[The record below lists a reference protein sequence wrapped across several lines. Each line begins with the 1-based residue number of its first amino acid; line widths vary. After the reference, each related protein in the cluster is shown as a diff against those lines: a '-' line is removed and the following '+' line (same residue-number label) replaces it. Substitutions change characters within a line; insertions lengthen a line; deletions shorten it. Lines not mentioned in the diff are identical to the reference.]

1 MQLLCLHFNT
11 KMSGNIPAGVS
22 ELYYAAILSK
32 KIKFEVTN
40 KISKSVEEKELDI
53 PIYAVIDESK
63 RSQEGN
69 NYEIS
74 NAISK
79 EPNNITKTKNSERA
93 VKNGLVSRLALV
105 LSIITIA
112 LFVILHII
120 LSLRINSLELLQGS
134 DMIINITNTLN
145 ISAQVFN
152 EELKALSYEFQQS
165 LQNISLPYY

>member
-1 MQLLCLHFNT
+1 MNPRET
-11 KMSGNIPAGVS
+11 KKG
-22 ELYYAAILSK
+22 Y
-32 KIKFEVTN
+32 
-40 KISKSVEEKELDI
+40 
-53 PIYAVIDESK
+53 
-63 RSQEGN
+63 
-69 NYEIS
+69 NYEIC

-79 EPNNITKTKNSERA
+79 EPNNITKTKNSEHA
-93 VKNGLVSRLALV
+93 VKNGLVSWLALV

-134 DMIINITNTLN
+134 DMIINMTNTLN

-165 LQNISLPYY
+165 LHSLPYY